1 MAGFMKTKDYGN
13 FKMARLYLE
22 DSNYDLEGAKQNY
35 VDDIGLESEEQ
46 MGELCQE

>member
-22 DSNYDLEGAKQNY
+22 DSNYDLEGAK
-35 VDDIGLESEEQ
+35 
-46 MGELCQE
+46 